1 MLTPREILA
10 KRLDRKSA
18 VGLRLTINVLIFLLA
33 LWAFGSLL
41 DAVLDNETLFHWY
54 LAVNGYF
61 HQHATPLGLAIFNK
75 VTLLGSAGVW
85 TIVPV
90 VAVWLWHRGDY
101 VLLSGWLGTQ
111 VGGEVLQ
118 YALKT
123 SVHRTRP
130 QYAAQFLHGHSYSF
144 PSGHTMGTTICYPL
158 LMVVLT
164 AALNWKPARRIGM
177 HVLAVAIIAAVGFS
191 RLYLGVHYPS
201 DVMGGLAA
209 GLGWLAACLIGINW
223 AREHWKPTVAEAV
236 PGASKVADKV
246 AGTGAPAS

>member
-1 MLTPREILA
+1 MTTFLSR
-10 KRLDRKSA
+10 RLDRKSA
-18 VGLRLTINVLIFLLA
+18 VGLRLTINVALFLVA

-41 DAVLDNETLFHWY
+41 DAVLDNDTLVRWD

-61 HQHATPLGLAIFNK
+61 HSHATPLGLAIFDK
-75 VTLLGSAGVW
+75 VTLLGSVGVW

-90 VAVWLWHRGDY
+90 VAIWLWRRGET
-101 VLLSGWLGTQ
+101 VLLVGWLGTQ
-111 VGGEVLQ
+111 LGGEVLQ

-130 QYAAQFLHGHSYSF
+130 QYAAQFLHGRSYSF
-144 PSGHTMGTTICYPL
+144 PSGHTMGSTICYPL

-164 AALNWKPARRIGM
+164 AMLHWKPARRISM
-177 HVLAVAIIAAVGFS
+177 HVLAAVIIAAVGFS

-209 GLGWLAACLIGINW
+209 GLAWLTACLIGINW
-223 AREHWKPTVAEAV
+223 AREHWKPSVVEAI
-236 PGASKVADKV
+236 PGASKVAPN
-246 AGTGAPAS
+246 TTSAS